1 MRTTVCSCLYVSME
15 RQEVNVVVSFYFFLP
30 EFVSQSLS
38 LDPELSFEARLVVQ
52 DAPEILLMPPPLP

>member
-1 MRTTVCSCLYVSME
+1 ME
-15 RQEVNVVVSFYFFLP
+15 RQEVNVGVSFYFFLP

-52 DAPEILLMPPPLP
+52 DAPEILLMLPPLP